1 MWSLYKKEIISFF
14 SSLTGYLVVGVF
26 LMLSGLFLWVVPG
39 ELNILF
45 SEYASLDS
53 LFYLAPWLYLFLV
66 PAVTMRLFA
75 DEKRIGTME
84 LLFTRPLTEMQIVS
98 AKYLAGL
105 SLIIVSLLPTLIY
118 YFSVYQLGST
128 VGNIDTGGTNGSYIG
143 LLFLASIYVAIG
155 VFSSSLTDN
164 QVVAFVTSVILCFV
178 FYFGFDALSDVVS
191 NNQLRSIVLNWGI
204 DSHYQSIS
212 RGVIDSRDIIYFLS
226 VIGVFLFASKT
237 VLLSRKW

>member
-84 LLFTRPLTEMQIVS
+84 LLFTRPLTEMQIVL
-98 AKYLAGL
+98 AKYFAGL
-105 SLIIVSLLPTLIY
+105 TLIIVSLLPTLIY

>member
-1 MWSLYKKEIISFF
+1 MWSLYKKEIVSFF

-26 LMLSGLFLWVVPG
+26 LVLSGLFLWVIPG
-39 ELNILF
+39 QLNILF
-45 SEYASLDS
+45 GGYASLDS

-66 PAVTMRLFA
+66 PAVTMRLLA
-75 DEKRIGTME
+75 DEKRIGTIE
-84 LLFTRPLTEMQIVS
+84 LLFTRPISEMQIIA

-105 SLIIVSLLPTLIY
+105 TLVLISLLPTLIY

-143 LLFLASIYVAIG
+143 LFFLAAIYVAIG
-155 VFSSSLTDN
+155 IFCSALSDN
-164 QVVAFVTSVILCFV
+164 QVVAFVLSVLFSFL
-178 FYFGFDALSDVVS
+178 FYFGFDALADVLSS
-191 NNQLRSIVLNWGI
+191 NSLQSVVLYCGI

-212 RGVIDSRDIIYFLS
+212 RGVVDTRDIVYFIT
-226 VIGVFLFASKT
+226 VIGVFLFAAKT

>member
-84 LLFTRPLTEMQIVS
+84 LLFTRPLTEMQIVL

-105 SLIIVSLLPTLIY
+105 TLIIVSLLPTLIY

-191 NNQLRSIVLNWGI
+191 SNQLRSIVLNWGI